1 MRQEYLS
8 DVDVK
13 NCLMDIIRQMY
24 MDGFKPDLVVGLVRG
39 GSVPANLISQFL
51 DIPCYMVNKD
61 EQTHILPDAKN
72 ILVIDDINDT
82 GKALTDASNYF
93 TFNYEANFKYATLIS
108 NVTSTFEVDYF
119 SIDIN
124 KFEEEI
130 WVIFPWE
137 NWWMTNP
144 DGDLY

>member
-1 MRQEYLS
+1 MRQEYLG
-8 DVDVK
+8 DTDVK

-24 MDGFKPDLVVGLVRG
+24 IDGFKPDVVVGLVRG

-61 EQTHILPDAKN
+61 EDTHVLPDGKN

-82 GKALTDASNYF
+82 GKALTEVSNYL

-108 NVTSTFEVDYF
+108 NMGSTFEVDYF

-124 KFEEEI
+124 KLEEDI
-130 WVIFPWE
+130 WIVFPWE
-137 NWWMTNP
+137 NWWMSSP

>member
-1 MRQEYLS
+1 MRQEYLN

-82 GKALTDASNYF
+82 GKALTEISNYF
-93 TFNYEANFKYATLIS
+93 TFNYEANFKYSTLIS

-124 KFEEEI
+124 KLEEEI

>member
-1 MRQEYLS
+1 MRQEYLG
-8 DVDVK
+8 DTDVK

-24 MDGFKPDLVVGLVRG
+24 IDGFKPDVVVGLVRG

-51 DIPCYMVNKD
+51 DVPCYMVNKD
-61 EQTHILPDAKN
+61 EDTHVLPDGKN

-82 GKALTDASNYF
+82 GKALTEVSNYL

-108 NVTSTFEVDYF
+108 NMGSTFEVDYF

-124 KFEEEI
+124 KLEEDI
-130 WVIFPWE
+130 WIVFPWE
-137 NWWMTNP
+137 NWWMSSP

>member
-8 DVDVK
+8 DIDVK

-24 MDGFKPDLVVGLVRG
+24 IDGFKPDVVVGLVRG

-61 EQTHILPDAKN
+61 EDTHVLPDGKN

-82 GKALTDASNYF
+82 GKALTEVSNYL

-108 NVTSTFEVDYF
+108 NMGSTFEVDYF

-124 KFEEEI
+124 KLEEDI
-130 WVIFPWE
+130 WIVFPWE
-137 NWWMTNP
+137 NWWMSSP